1 MSQYMSRLSVPLALG
16 AALLLGACSKGDAN
30 NKESTALTRDSA
42 LDKDLAMA
50 GRGDSTAQPQ
60 LKDVPANPPATSNP
74 SNPSTPATRPAPR
87 PSTPRPSTPAPSGP
101 TTTKSGNVVTKNNPS
116 TPAATG
122 GGAVGSI
129 AAGSTLTVTPTA
141 QICTN
146 TNKVGDKVTATVQNA
161 VTGSNGA
168 VIPAGAV
175 VTLTVTELKR
185 SENANDPIKMEFA
198 VNSVSF
204 GGKQYAL
211 DATVESAQVDRVRNQ
226 PKSKDAQKV
235 AIGAAAGAIAGQIL
249 GKNTKSTIIG
259 GAAGAAAGAAAA
271 AATANYEGCVKET
284 GNIVIK
290 LNSSTEV
297 RVSN

>member
-1 MSQYMSRLSVPLALG
+1 
-16 AALLLGACSKGDAN
+16 LLGACSKGDAN
-30 NKESTALTRDSA
+30 NQESTALTRDSA

-50 GRGDSTAQPQ
+50 GRGDSTTQPQ

-74 SNPSTPATRPAPR
+74 STPATRPAPRPSNPR
-87 PSTPRPSTPAPSGP
+87 PSTPRPSTPAASQSN
-101 TTTKSGNVVTKNNPS
+101 TTKSGNVVTTNNPS
-116 TPAATG
+116 TPGSTG

-168 VIPAGAV
+168 TIPAGAV

-290 LNSSTEV
+290 LNSATEV
-297 RVSN
+297 RVSD